1 MPRWRLGASSAHG
14 ENSHQ
19 SVLPVPLRACGWPGE
34 PARGRHARRDVGGT
48 AERLRLGSTRT
59 SEEQMDRRLG
69 ALRAQLA
76 PAAAAEHQGK
86 IPTVRW

>member
-1 MPRWRLGASSAHG
+1 M
-14 ENSHQ
+14 
-19 SVLPVPLRACGWPGE
+19 
-34 PARGRHARRDVGGT
+34 
-48 AERLRLGSTRT
+48 RLRLGSTRT